1 MSTRAAPAPT
11 SVHPPARP
19 SAPKARLRR
28 YARPPEAPDAAL
40 SATARRMLDVAERLF
55 AERGLDRVSL
65 REVVAASGQR
75 NLSAAQYHFGTRE
88 ALVGAVV
95 ARRVWFVNEL
105 RHQRLDALEA
115 GPQAEDARAVIETSI
130 GTLADVVR
138 DQPWG
143 ADYIRI
149 AAQAVFNPEL
159 DVVRLVGPAAWSSL
173 ERRTQWLRRL
183 LPGLPE
189 ATFRER
195 VRLVNDD
202 ITYALAG
209 WVKVHGPVTAANR
222 ARYESMVR
230 NATDFLAAG
239 MLAPPRAAARRP
251 FRAG

>member
-11 SVHPPARP
+11 PVRPPA
-19 SAPKARLRR
+19 SKARPRR
-28 YARPPEAPDAAL
+28 FARPPQPPDAAL
-40 SATARRMLDVAERLF
+40 SATARCMLDVAERLF

-75 NLSAAQYHFGTRE
+75 NGSAAQYHFGTRE
-88 ALVGAVV
+88 ALVSAVV

-149 AAQAVFNPEL
+149 AAQALFNPEL
-159 DVVRLVGPAAWSSL
+159 DVVRMVGPAAWSSL
-173 ERRTQWLRRL
+173 DRRTQWLRRL
-183 LPGLPE
+183 LPGLPA

-195 VRLVNDD
+195 IRLVNDD

-209 WVKVHGPVTAANR
+209 WVKLHGPVTPANR
-222 ARYESMVR
+222 APYEAMVR
-230 NATDFLAAG
+230 IAIDFLAAG
-239 MLAPPRAAARRP
+239 LLAPPRSAVRR
-251 FRAG
+251 RAQLT

>member
-1 MSTRAAPAPT
+1 MPLSTRAAPAPA
-11 SVHPPARP
+11 PARP
-19 SAPKARLRR
+19 AAPATRSRR
-28 YARPPEAPDAAL
+28 YARPPEPPDAAL

-75 NLSAAQYHFGTRE
+75 NLSAAQYHFGSRE

-95 ARRVWFVNEL
+95 ARRVWFINEL
-105 RHQRLDALEA
+105 RHQRLDRLEA
-115 GPQAEDARAVIETSI
+115 GPGAGDPRAVIETSI

-159 DVVRLVGPAAWSSL
+159 DVVRLVGADAWNSL
-173 ERRTQWLRRL
+173 ARRSAWLRRL

-195 VRLVNDD
+195 IRLVNDD
-202 ITYALAG
+202 ITYTLAG
-209 WVKVHGPVTAANR
+209 WVKLHGPVTDGNR
-222 ARYESMVR
+222 SRYQSMVR
-230 NATDFLAAG
+230 IATDFLVAG
-239 MLAPPRAAARRP
+239 LLAPAGTARRP
-251 FRAG
+251 SRPGA